1 MHTLELSSEFRIK
14 VDKIEANN
22 GSTFLFKG
30 MQEYNAGNIKSI
42 ADINITWIEEAQYFS
57 ERSWELLVPSVIR
70 AKFFILYSLFFIL
83 YSLFF
88 ILYSL
93 FFILSLV
100 LFFISFVFNF
110 FSWGWYGVVFE
121 WFYVFLD
128 F

>member
-1 MHTLELSSEFRIK
+1 MLEKWVHALGLSSEFKIK
-14 VDKIEANN
+14 TDKIEANN

-93 FFILSLV
+93 FFILYSL
-100 LFFISFVFNF
+100 F
-110 FSWGWYGVVFE
+110 
-121 WFYVFLD
+121 
-128 F
+128 

>member
-1 MHTLELSSEFRIK
+1 
-14 VDKIEANN
+14 
-22 GSTFLFKG
+22 

-88 ILYSL
+88 ILYSV
-93 FFILSLV
+93 S
-100 LFFISFVFNF
+100 
-110 FSWGWYGVVFE
+110 VVFL
-121 WFYVFLD
+121 FLL
-128 F
+128 FLTFLVGVLGV

>member
-1 MHTLELSSEFRIK
+1 M
-14 VDKIEANN
+14 EANN

-93 FFILSLV
+93 FFILYS
-100 LFFISFVFNF
+100 LFFILYSLF
-110 FSWGWYGVVFE
+110 FILYSSAGVVFC
-121 WFYVFLD
+121 FFC